1 MNTMARWIVC
11 LASLMSLL
19 SPLPLMSQ
27 SKIQPDTVITLR
39 DANNNVGFVFPYRM
53 AVEYRNLRMEVL
65 PRYQGLIATLEQE
78 NAFKDSTI
86 TNLAQENAEFK
97 NIIKN
102 NQVDIEELRTTLKNT
117 DATLQEQIRKVNRF
131 KFLTYTLGLTTLILG
146 GVVIGSAAL

>member
-1 MNTMARWIVC
+1 
-11 LASLMSLL
+11 MSLL
-19 SPLPLMSQ
+19 SPLPLISQ

>member
-1 MNTMARWIVC
+1 
-11 LASLMSLL
+11 MSLL
-19 SPLPLMSQ
+19 SPLPLLSQ

-39 DANNNVGFVFPYRM
+39 DANNNTGFVFPYRM

-86 TNLAQENAEFK
+86 TNLAQENAGFK

-102 NQVDIEELRTTLKNT
+102 NQDDIEKLRNTLKNT
-117 DATLQEQIRKVNRF
+117 DATLQEQIRKTNRF
-131 KFLTYTLGLTTLILG
+131 KFFTYTLGVTTLILG
-146 GVVIGSAAL
+146 GIVVGSAAL

>member
-1 MNTMARWIVC
+1 
-11 LASLMSLL
+11 
-19 SPLPLMSQ
+19 MSQ
-27 SKIQPDTVITLR
+27 NKIQPDTVITLR

-117 DATLQEQIRKVNRF
+117 DATLQEQIHKLNRF

>member
-1 MNTMARWIVC
+1 M
-11 LASLMSLL
+11 L
-19 SPLPLMSQ
+19 SPLPLLSQ

-39 DANNNVGFVFPYRM
+39 DANNNIGFIFPYRM

-86 TNLAQENAEFK
+86 ANLAQENTEFK
-97 NIIKN
+97 KIIKN
-102 NQVDIEELRTTLKNT
+102 NQDDIEQLRQTLRNT
-117 DATLQEQIRKVNRF
+117 DATLKEQIRKVNRF
-131 KFLTYTLGLTTLILG
+131 KFLTYTLGLTTLVLG

>member
-1 MNTMARWIVC
+1 M
-11 LASLMSLL
+11 L
-19 SPLPLMSQ
+19 SSLPLLSQ

>member
-1 MNTMARWIVC
+1 
-11 LASLMSLL
+11 
-19 SPLPLMSQ
+19 MSQ

>member
-1 MNTMARWIVC
+1 
-11 LASLMSLL
+11 
-19 SPLPLMSQ
+19 MSQ
-27 SKIQPDTVITLR
+27 NKIQPDTVITLR